1 MPGATRAAI
10 AQDHEKDL
18 ELSSKYGVSFLTYWF
33 DEDRSTAFCLVDA
46 GTPDAVTAVHGEAHG
61 MIPNEIIPVDTGMVE
76 AFLGRIADPP
86 GPTGGSGVGR
96 AGSVDSAFRV
106 IMFTDLEDST
116 AMTQRLGDK
125 RAMDLL
131 RIHNTLTRTALH
143 DHDGREV
150 KHLGDGVMASFGTAD
165 NAVDGAVAIQ
175 KAFSSYN
182 DQQADEVMKVRIG
195 ISAGEPVEEDGD
207 LFGTAVQLA
216 SRLCAAAEP
225 DQILVARAVV
235 DISRADG
242 RIFADHGEMTLKG
255 FQEPVRVF
263 DLRWI

>member
-1 MPGATRAAI
+1 
-10 AQDHEKDL
+10 
-18 ELSSKYGVSFLTYWF
+18 
-33 DEDRSTAFCLVDA
+33 
-46 GTPDAVTAVHGEAHG
+46 

-86 GPTGGSGVGR
+86 SPTGDSEDGR

-150 KHLGDGVMASFGTAD
+150 KHLGDGVMASFKTAD

-182 DQQADEVMKVRIG
+182 DQRADEVMKVRIG

-207 LFGTAVQLA
+207 LFGGTVQLA

-225 DQILVARAVV
+225 DQILVAQEVV
-235 DISRADG
+235 DISQSG
-242 RIFADHGEMTLKG
+242 RRKFTDHGGIILKG
-255 FQEPVRVF
+255 FQEPIHVF
-263 DLRWI
+263 DLRWD